1 MVFSI
6 GYMRLVLNS
15 VCCYSIIKILL
26 LFITSLLYAPQAY
39 GDNTNIYVVIHDFHS
54 GIVIKKS
61 DISLNYLS
69 NVMSFDNAK
78 YIEIGFGD
86 KRYYMS
92 ENPGFSTGVPAIL
105 LPTKSVMHVVKI
117 SQPLKQTFPYSRVFN
132 IPVSQNQLR
141 LLLQYI
147 RNSFL
152 IQNNEVSPIGNSLY
166 LEGNFY
172 NGKLKFHLFN
182 TCHTWV
188 AKALKHAGLNIN
200 PSLVN
205 TDNALIDQIA
215 KWNN

>member
-1 MVFSI
+1 
-6 GYMRLVLNS
+6 
-15 VCCYSIIKILL
+15 
-26 LFITSLLYAPQAY
+26 
-39 GDNTNIYVVIHDFHS
+39 
-54 GIVIKKS
+54 
-61 DISLNYLS
+61 
-69 NVMSFDNAK
+69 MSFDNAK

-188 AKALKHAGLNIN
+188 AKALKHAGLKIN
-200 PSLVN
+200 PSLVI
-205 TDNALIDQIA
+205 TDNALIDKIA